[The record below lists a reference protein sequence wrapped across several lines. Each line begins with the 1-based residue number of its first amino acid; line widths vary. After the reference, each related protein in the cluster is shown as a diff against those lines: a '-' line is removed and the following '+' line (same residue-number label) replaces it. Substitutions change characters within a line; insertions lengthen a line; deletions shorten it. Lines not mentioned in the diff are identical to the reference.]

1 MASLF
6 MCSGDMTKRYNVRN
20 GEQQVLGR
28 SDLPMAMPKTVSRE
42 QCTITIG
49 NDGFGTVTSMG
60 RRPTGVRE
68 NYVTPWAW
76 LLKDQSKVI
85 ADGTMISLDVNNP
98 EGHVFTFFVLDDDER
113 PIRKRQRG
121 DEKGELLIVILAHSH
136 SHAHALMLAHSNTHT
151 QTRILFTQTAGTP
164 LGRAAQRRRDGRP
177 RRDGQSRRDGRR
189 WRPEARAPRWASSAA
204 ARAQAAGA
212 RL

>member
-1 MASLF
+1 MASWCV
-6 MCSGDMTKRYNVRN
+6 CSGDMTKRYNVRN

-42 QCTITIG
+42 QCTITVG

-76 LLKDQSKVI
+76 LLKDQRKVI

-98 EGHVFTFFVLDDDER
+98 EGHVFTFFVLVDER

-121 DEKGELLIVILAHSH
+121 DEKGEQIIVILAHSH

-151 QTRILFTQTAGTP
+151 QTRTLFTQTAGTP
-164 LGRAAQRRRDGRP
+164 LVRAAQRSRDGRP
-177 RRDGQSRRDGRR
+177 RRDGQSRRDGQR

-204 ARAQAAGA
+204 AGAQAAGA

>member
-1 MASLF
+1 
-6 MCSGDMTKRYNVRN
+6 MTKRYNVRN

-28 SDLPMAMPKTVSRE
+28 SDLPMAMPKTVSKE
-42 QCTITIG
+42 QCTITVG
-49 NDGFGTVTSMG
+49 NDGIGTVTSMG

-68 NYVTPWAW
+68 NNVTPWEW
-76 LLKDQSKVI
+76 LLKDQHKVI
-85 ADGTMISLDVNNP
+85 ADGTMISLDAKNP
-98 EGHVFTFFVLDDDER
+98 EGHVFTFFVLDDER

-136 SHAHALMLAHSNTHT
+136 SHAHALMLAHSKTHT
-151 QTRILFTQTAGTP
+151 QTRTLFTQTAGTP

-204 ARAQAAGA
+204 AGAQAAGA

>member
-1 MASLF
+1 L
-6 MCSGDMTKRYNVRN
+6 
-20 GEQQVLGR
+20 
-28 SDLPMAMPKTVSRE
+28 
-42 QCTITIG
+42 
-49 NDGFGTVTSMG
+49 
-60 RRPTGVRE
+60 
-68 NYVTPWAW
+68 
-76 LLKDQSKVI
+76 
-85 ADGTMISLDVNNP
+85 
-98 EGHVFTFFVLDDDER
+98 DDER

-151 QTRILFTQTAGTP
+151 QTRTLFTQTAGTP

-204 ARAQAAGA
+204 AGAQAAGA